1 MTTIKNIVDHKN
13 FKKKLFTP
21 GPASLL
27 YENIT
32 SIEPCFGRGDD
43 QYQKIENN
51 VMNRLKKLS
60 GHKNIARMQGSAS
73 FALEVMINNF
83 IYGKVLIIKTGIYSD
98 RLFSMSLASKSN
110 FKKIKK
116 IDYINYKKINEIFKN
131 YDWVMGCPV
140 ETSIGLKIPIS
151 NLDKLKKRCKAKL
164 ALDATASIG
173 LEKDHNFSDVLAYS
187 SCKGLFGLTG
197 AAFVAFNSSP
207 SNVVNQFNL
216 DINNHLEKKM
226 TGPYHAIC
234 SLNDVLKNYNDFKY
248 AVIVNKKMFLKKM
261 RKYLTY
267 NINEQPNLC
276 TLINRKIIKKDK
288 KTILY
293 QSRADITGSVVCHL
307 GEVHLKRKAKGKII
321 NSLIINNP

>member
-1 MTTIKNIVDHKN
+1 MKTVKKFIDNKNL
-13 FKKKLFTP
+13 KKRLFTP

-32 SIEPCFGRGDD
+32 SIEPCFGRGDY
-43 QYQKIENN
+43 QYQKIEDN
-51 VMNRLKKLS
+51 VLNRLKKFTN
-60 GHKNIARMQGSAS
+60 HRNIARMQGSAS

-98 RLFSMSLASKSN
+98 RLLSMSTASKVN

-116 IDYINYKKINEIFKN
+116 IDYIDYKNISDISKS

-140 ETSIGLKIPIS
+140 ETSVGLKIPIS
-151 NLDKLKKRCKAKL
+151 KLNKLKKRCKAKL

-173 LEKDHNFSDVLAYS
+173 LEKDHDLADVLGYS

-197 AAFVAFNSSP
+197 GAFVAFSSSP
-207 SNVVNQFNL
+207 NNMINQFNL
-216 DINNHLEKKM
+216 NIYNHLEKKM

-234 SLNDVLKNYNDFKY
+234 SLNDVLKSYSDFKY
-248 AVIVNKKMFLKKM
+248 AVVANKKFFLKKM
-261 RKYLTY
+261 QHYLSY
-267 NINEQPNLC
+267 SISEQPNLC
-276 TLINRKIIKKDK
+276 TLINKKIIKKDK

-293 QSRADITGSVVCHL
+293 ESRADISGSVVCHL

-321 NSLIINNP
+321 NSIKVAE

>member
-51 VMNRLKKLS
+51 VMNRLKKLT

-116 IDYINYKKINEIFKN
+116 IDYIDYKKINEIFKN

-197 AAFVAFNSSP
+197 AAFVA
-207 SNVVNQFNL
+207 
-216 DINNHLEKKM
+216 
-226 TGPYHAIC
+226 
-234 SLNDVLKNYNDFKY
+234 
-248 AVIVNKKMFLKKM
+248 
-261 RKYLTY
+261 
-267 NINEQPNLC
+267 
-276 TLINRKIIKKDK
+276 LIHH
-288 KTILY
+288 
-293 QSRADITGSVVCHL
+293 QVMW
-307 GEVHLKRKAKGKII
+307 
-321 NSLIINNP
+321 

>member
-1 MTTIKNIVDHKN
+1 VKTVKN
-13 FKKKLFTP
+13 FIDNKNLKKRLFTP

-32 SIEPCFGRGDD
+32 SIEPCFGRGDY
-43 QYQKIENN
+43 QYQKIEDN
-51 VMNRLKKLS
+51 VLNRLKRFTN
-60 GHKNIARMQGSAS
+60 HRNIARMQGSAS

-98 RLFSMSLASKSN
+98 RLLSMSNASKVN

-116 IDYINYKKINEIFKN
+116 IDYIDYKNISEISRS

-140 ETSIGLKIPIS
+140 ETSVGLKIPIS
-151 NLDKLKKRCKAKL
+151 KLNKLKKRCKAKL

-173 LEKDHNFSDVLAYS
+173 LEKDHDFADVLGYS

-197 AAFVAFNSSP
+197 GAFVAFNSYP
-207 SNVVNQFNL
+207 NNMINQFNL
-216 DINNHLEKKM
+216 NIYNHLEKKM

-234 SLNDVLKNYNDFKY
+234 SLNDVLKSYSDFKY
-248 AVIVNKKMFLKKM
+248 AVVANKKFFLKKM
-261 RKYLTY
+261 QQYLFY
-267 NINEQPNLC
+267 SISEQPNLC
-276 TLINRKIIKKDK
+276 TLINKKIIKKDK

-293 QSRADITGSVVCHL
+293 QSRADISGSVVCHL

-321 NSLIINNP
+321 NFIKIKE

>member
-1 MTTIKNIVDHKN
+1 
-13 FKKKLFTP
+13 
-21 GPASLL
+21 
-27 YENIT
+27 
-32 SIEPCFGRGDD
+32 
-43 QYQKIENN
+43 
-51 VMNRLKKLS
+51 
-60 GHKNIARMQGSAS
+60 
-73 FALEVMINNF
+73 
-83 IYGKVLIIKTGIYSD
+83 
-98 RLFSMSLASKSN
+98 
-110 FKKIKK
+110 
-116 IDYINYKKINEIFKN
+116 
-131 YDWVMGCPV
+131 MGCPV

>member
-1 MTTIKNIVDHKN
+1 MSSLVKKFINNKNL
-13 FKKKLFTP
+13 KKKLFTP

-27 YENIT
+27 YENIS
-32 SIEPCFGRGDD
+32 SIEPCFGRGDIEYD
-43 QYQKIENN
+43 KIENN
-51 VMNRLKKLS
+51 VLNKLKRIS
-60 GHKNIARMQGSAS
+60 DHKFIARMQGSAS

-83 IYGKVLIIKTGIYSD
+83 IYGKLLIIKTGIYSD
-98 RLFSMSLASKSN
+98 RLFSMSKASKIN

-116 IDYINYKKINEIFKN
+116 IDYIDYKKIDEISKK

-151 NLDKLKKRCKAKL
+151 NLQKLKKRCKSKL

-173 LEKDHNFSDVLAYS
+173 LEKDHQFADVLGYS

-197 AAFVAFNSSP
+197 ASFVAFNSPP
-207 SNVVNQFNL
+207 SNMINQFNL
-216 DINNHLEKKM
+216 NIYNHLNKKM
-226 TGPYHAIC
+226 TGPYHSIC
-234 SLNDVLKNYNDFKY
+234 SLYDVLKSYNDFKY
-248 AVIVNKKMFLKKM
+248 SVIANKKFFTKKM
-261 RKYLTY
+261 YQYLAY
-267 NINEQPNLC
+267 DKEAQPNLC
-276 TLINRKIIKKDK
+276 TLINKKIFKKDK

-321 NSLIINNP
+321 DSIKIHE

>member
-1 MTTIKNIVDHKN
+1 MVTTVKKFILNKNS
-13 FKKKLFTP
+13 KKKLFTP

-27 YENIT
+27 FENIS
-32 SIEPCFGRGDD
+32 SIEPCFGRGDSN
-43 QYQKIENN
+43 YQKIENN
-51 VMNRLKKLS
+51 VINKLKRIT
-60 GHKNIARMQGSAS
+60 GHKKIARMQGAAS

-83 IYGKVLIIKTGIYSD
+83 VYGKLLIIKTGIYSD
-98 RLFSMSLASKSN
+98 RLFAMSIASKLN

-116 IDYINYKKINEIFKN
+116 IDYIDYKNIDDISNK

-151 NLDKLKKRCKAKL
+151 KFNKLKKRCKAKL

-173 LEKDHNFSDVLAYS
+173 LEKDHDYADALGYS

-207 SNVVNQFNL
+207 NNKINQFNL
-216 DINNHLEKKM
+216 NIHNHLDKKM
-226 TGPYHAIC
+226 TGPYHSIC
-234 SLNDVLKNYNDFKY
+234 SLNDVLKKHSDFKY
-248 AVIVNKKMFLKKM
+248 AVVTNKKFFLKKM
-261 RKYLTY
+261 QNYLSY
-267 NINEQPNLC
+267 KINEQPNIC
-276 TLINRKIIKKDK
+276 TLINKKIIKKDK

-293 QSRADITGSVVCHL
+293 QSRADISGSVVCHL

-321 NSLIINNP
+321 NSIKVID

>member
-1 MTTIKNIVDHKN
+1 MKTVKRFIDNKNL
-13 FKKKLFTP
+13 KKRLFTP

-32 SIEPCFGRGDD
+32 SIEPCFGRGDY
-43 QYQKIENN
+43 QYQKIEDN
-51 VMNRLKKLS
+51 VLNRLKKFTN
-60 GHKNIARMQGSAS
+60 HRNIARMQGSAS

-98 RLFSMSLASKSN
+98 RLLSMSTASKVN

-116 IDYINYKKINEIFKN
+116 IDYIDYKNISDISKS

-140 ETSIGLKIPIS
+140 ETSVGLKIPILKL
-151 NLDKLKKRCKAKL
+151 NKLKKRCKAKL

-173 LEKDHNFSDVLAYS
+173 LEKDHDLADVLGYS

-197 AAFVAFNSSP
+197 GAFVAFNSSP
-207 SNVVNQFNL
+207 NNMINQFNL
-216 DINNHLEKKM
+216 NLYNHLEKKM

-248 AVIVNKKMFLKKM
+248 AVTANKKFFLKRMEQYLFHKM
-261 RKYLTY
+261 
-267 NINEQPNLC
+267 NEQPNLC
-276 TLINRKIIKKDK
+276 TLINKKIIKKDIK
-288 KTILY
+288 KG
-293 QSRADITGSVVCHL
+293 D
-307 GEVHLKRKAKGKII
+307 
-321 NSLIINNP
+321 LIKLEDLRDN

>member
-1 MTTIKNIVDHKN
+1 MKTVKKFIDNKNS
-13 FKKKLFTP
+13 KKRLFTP

-32 SIEPCFGRGDD
+32 SIEPCFGRGDY
-43 QYQKIENN
+43 QYQKIEDN
-51 VMNRLKKLS
+51 VLNRLKKFTN
-60 GHKNIARMQGSAS
+60 HRNIARMQGSAS

-98 RLFSMSLASKSN
+98 RLLSMSIASKEN

-116 IDYINYKKINEIFKN
+116 IDYIDYKNIFDISKS

-151 NLDKLKKRCKAKL
+151 KLNKLKKRCKAKL

-173 LEKDHNFSDVLAYS
+173 LEKDHDLADVLGYS
-187 SCKGLFGLTG
+187 SRKGLFGLTG
-197 AAFVAFNSSP
+197 GAFVAFNSSP
-207 SNVVNQFNL
+207 NNIINQFNL
-216 DINNHLEKKM
+216 NIYNHLEKKM
-226 TGPYHAIC
+226 TGPYHTIC
-234 SLNDVLKNYNDFKY
+234 SLNDVLKSYSDFKY
-248 AVIVNKKMFLKKM
+248 AVVANKKFFLKKM
-261 RKYLTY
+261 QHYLSHS
-267 NINEQPNLC
+267 ISEQPTLC
-276 TLINRKIIKKDK
+276 TLINKKIIKKDK

-293 QSRADITGSVVCHL
+293 QSRADISGSVVCHL

-321 NSLIINNP
+321 NSIKVKE